1 MSEPQLGVQIA
12 FENLSAGEAS
22 RAAGELRALV
32 LDHSEGGIE
41 ASLRRTSADSQS
53 VGETLVLLFG
63 SSAAVAIAEGIR
75 VFLAKRPAQRDGLTI
90 RTADGAEVIATGEA
104 ASKLDAP
111 ALVRALKAKAP
122 KP

>member
-1 MSEPQLGVQIA
+1 VSEPQLGVQIS
-12 FENLSAGEAS
+12 FDHLSAGEAG
-22 RAAGELRALV
+22 RAAAELRALV
-32 LDHSEGGIE
+32 LDEADGIE
-41 ASLRRTSADSQS
+41 ASLRRTAADSQS

-75 VFLAKRPAQRDGLTI
+75 AYLAKRPGQRDGLTI
-90 RTADGAEVIATGEA
+90 RTADGEVIATGEA

-111 ALVRALKAKAP
+111 ALVRALKAKPP